1 MHFLG
6 NQWFWDT
13 PSVGNERIGKWLN
26 NVRKLSR
33 VMDFC
38 FEMMK
43 QYEQRLSETAATG
56 MVFGVSETPFQ
67 RLLGALVTKHIQE
80 GTE

>member
-1 MHFLG
+1 
-6 NQWFWDT
+6 
-13 PSVGNERIGKWLN
+13 
-26 NVRKLSR
+26 
-33 VMDFC
+33 
-38 FEMMK
+38 MMK